1 MVEWFK
7 HDIPRWM
14 DGTEGL
20 DDGPYRVYHVVCQL
34 IYLHEGPIA
43 VHEQGIAGRCNQH
56 VLTFRRNLKAL
67 LDSGKLRIIDG
78 RLTNDR
84 AETELQRVA
93 DLRSTSARGGRG
105 SRGVRKRS
113 GRGQSEVEQRSAVGQ
128 PDNALNSNSLASSP
142 LFEHQ
147 HHREESRGEEKREE
161 KKEEKKEDA
170 APNGA
175 RGGELEFGQAETA
188 RAKPAPADPET
199 DLFRR
204 GKEIFGERAGGSLTA
219 QVLKAKGRNVALARA
234 AIEQASTKQ
243 NPREYIGAIIRGN
256 AIEDQTPRVRV

>member
-14 DGTEGL
+14 DGTESL

-56 VLTFRRNLKAL
+56 ILTFRRNLKVL
-67 LDSGKLRIIDG
+67 LDAGKLRIMDG

-93 DLRSTSARGGRG
+93 DLRSTSAKGGRG
-105 SRGVRKRS
+105 SRGVRKGS
-113 GRGQSEVEQRSAVGQ
+113 GRGQGEVEPRSGDGS
-128 PDNALNSNSLASSP
+128 PDKSSRSHEP
-142 LFEHQ
+142 TSSQLSEQQ
-147 HHREESRGEEKREE
+147 HHKSRGEESREE
-161 KKEEKKEDA
+161 KNIPSPKGEG
-170 APNGA
+170 PNGQFQF
-175 RGGELEFGQAETA
+175 GEPPGAPPSAVDAET
-188 RAKPAPADPET
+188 E
-199 DLFRR
+199 LFRR
-204 GKEIFGERAGGSLTA
+204 GRQVLGENAGGMISQL
-219 QVLKAKGRNVALARA
+219 LKAKDRNVALARA

-243 NPREYIGAIIRGN
+243 RPREFIGAIIKGAAAATDDR
-256 AIEDQTPRVRV
+256 TPRVQV